1 MTATSGLMAGTQI
14 FRQDDSSELYPR
26 GLIIMI
32 GLVFAGLLL
41 TALQEFIYFVQKRD
55 MKRRYASQALNI
67 L

>member
-14 FRQDDSSELYPR
+14 FRQDGSSELYPR

-32 GLVFAGLLL
+32 GLVFTGLLL
-41 TALQEFIYFVQKRD
+41 TALQEFIYFVQNRD
-55 MKRRYASQALNI
+55 IKRRYASQALNI

>member
-14 FRQDDSSELYPR
+14 FRQDGSSELYPR

-41 TALQEFIYFVQKRD
+41 TALQEFIYFVQNRD